1 MSRWS
6 KAIIIGLLTSLLGL
20 GLLPFGHQ
28 LEENVGVDLLFR
40 LRGAREAPSDVLIV
54 SMDKVSAAH
63 LKLPPEP
70 EKWPRT
76 LHARLTEYLAEQG
89 ASVIAF
95 DMIFDEPRHPDHD
108 RIFAQA
114 IRKARNVVLCSC
126 LKKDVILVTDET
138 GTPKGRLSIEKQS
151 PPIATLAQSAVAVAP
166 FPLPKVPVKVSQ
178 YWTFKVGAGDMPT
191 LPVVAFQLY
200 SLQYYD
206 DFIQLLRKVRPSTTS
221 RLPSDTDE
229 IINRKGLVNFIRE
242 LRDMFSKEPLIGDRL
257 LKELR
262 NSKTLFADLNR
273 RQTLTSLIKMYQG
286 DNSRFLNLYGPPR
299 SIHTIPYYQLVQS
312 HEKRPMDRGHFD
324 FRAKAVF
331 IGLSE
336 RLRPEQ
342 KDGFHTVFSQPSGLD
357 ISGVEIAATAFANL
371 LENMPVKPLGLGA
384 NIIVIFVWGIVLGLL
399 CYLLPTAGSLIFT
412 IGLSLLYL
420 ISAQYQFKYAGTWY
434 PIVIPLFFQVPFSVF
449 SALAWKYIDTNKE
462 RENIR
467 KALGYY
473 LPKKLADQ
481 LARNI
486 ADLKTS
492 GQIVY
497 GTCLFTD
504 IEQYTTLSESM
515 EPTELHTFM
524 NKYFEAIFEPVTQ
537 HAGIVAE
544 IQGDSMLA
552 IWGAPNPDATLR
564 KQACLAALG
573 ISSAVHRF
581 NQTCNSIHLPTRIGL
596 HSGSMFLGN
605 VGAIDHYEYRPTG
618 DIVNTASR
626 IEGLNKYLNTKK
638 LVSRDVL
645 DQLDG
650 FLTRELGTFLFVG
663 KSRPVIV
670 HELICQVG
678 DSSEQQKMLCTTFAE
693 ALFAYRSRCWEEAW
707 KWFYELKNIHGKD
720 GPSTFY
726 LKLCEKYRESPP
738 MEDWNGVFCL
748 EDK

>member
-63 LKLPPEP
+63 LNLPPDP

-76 LHARLTEYLAEQG
+76 LHARLTEYLAKQG

-95 DMIFDEPRHPDHD
+95 DMIFDESRRPDHD

-151 PPIATLAQSAVAVAP
+151 PPIATLAQSAVALAP

-178 YWTFKVGAGDMPT
+178 YWTFKAGAGDMPT

-206 DFIQLLRKVRPSTTS
+206 DFIQLLRKVRPLTTG
-221 RLPSDTDE
+221 RLPSDTDG
-229 IINRKGLVNFIRE
+229 IINRKGLVNFIRD

-286 DNSRFLNLYGPPR
+286 DNSRFLNLYGPPG
-299 SIHTIPYYQLVQS
+299 SIHTIPYYQLIQS
-312 HEKRPMDRGHFD
+312 QKKQPMDRGHFD

-371 LENMPVKPLGLGA
+371 LENMPVQPLGLGA

-412 IGLSLLYL
+412 IGLSVLFL

-434 PIVIPLFFQVPFSVF
+434 PIVIPLFFQAPFSVF

-504 IEQYTTLSESM
+504 IERYTALSESM
-515 EPTELHTFM
+515 DPTELHTFM
-524 NKYFEAIFEPVTQ
+524 NKYFEALFEPVTQ
-537 HAGIVAE
+537 HGGIVAE

-552 IWGAPNPDATLR
+552 IWGTPDPDATLR
-564 KQACLAALG
+564 KQACLAVLG

-581 NQTCNSIHLPTRIGL
+581 NQTSDSIQLPTRIGL
-596 HSGSMFLGN
+596 HSGRMFLGN

-626 IEGLNKYLNTKK
+626 IEGLNKYLRTQI
-638 LVSRDVL
+638 LVSEEVL
-645 DQLDG
+645 HKLDG
-650 FLTRELGTFLFVG
+650 FLTRELGKFLLVG
-663 KSRPVIV
+663 KSKPIAVY
-670 HELICQVG
+670 ELLCRMEE
-678 DSSEQQKMLCTTFAE
+678 SNEQQRSLC
-693 ALFAYRSRCWEEAW
+693 ALFPKALNAYKRQSWEEAIEIFDEST
-707 KWFYELKNIHGKD
+707 KIHRED
-720 GPSTFY
+720 GPSIFY
-726 LKLCEKYRESPP
+726 LELCEKYSKNPP
-738 MEDWNGVFCL
+738 TEVWNGLVRL
-748 EDK
+748 SEK

>member
-6 KAIIIGLLTSLLGL
+6 KAIIIGLLTSFLGL

-40 LRGAREAPSDVLIV
+40 LRGARKAPSDVLIV

-63 LKLPPEP
+63 LNLPPEP

-76 LHARLTEYLAEQG
+76 LHASLTEYLAKQG
-89 ASVIAF
+89 VSVIAY
-95 DMIFDEPRHPDHD
+95 DMIFDEPRHPEHD
-108 RIFAQA
+108 RIFARA
-114 IRKARNVVLCSC
+114 IQNARNVVLCSC

-138 GTPKGRLSIEKQS
+138 GTPKGKLSIEKQS
-151 PPIATLAQSAVAVAP
+151 PPIALLAQSAIALAP

-178 YWTFKVGAGDMPT
+178 YWTFKAGAGDMPT

-200 SLQYYD
+200 TLQYYD
-206 DFIQLLRKVRPSTTS
+206 DFIQLLETVRPGITD
-221 RLPSDTDE
+221 RLPPDTDG
-229 IINRKGLVNFIRE
+229 IINHKGLVNFIQE
-242 LRDMFSKEPLIGDRL
+242 LRVIFSAEPLLGDQL
-257 LKELR
+257 LKALR
-262 NSKTLFADLNR
+262 NSKTRFADLNI
-273 RQTLTSLIKMYQG
+273 RQTLTSLIKLYQG
-286 DNSRFLNLYGPPR
+286 KNSRFLNLYGPPG
-299 SIHTIPYYQLVQS
+299 SILTIPYYQLVEPQNKLS
-312 HEKRPMDRGHFD
+312 MDRENFD

-371 LENMPVKPLGLGA
+371 FENMHIQPLGLGL
-384 NIIVIFVWGIVLGLL
+384 NITVIFVWGIVLGLL
-399 CYLLPTAGSLIFT
+399 CYLLPTAGALMSA
-412 IGLSLLYL
+412 IGLCILFVINALYP
-420 ISAQYQFKYAGTWY
+420 FKTAGTWY
-434 PIVIPLFFQVPFSVF
+434 PIVIPLFFQAPFSVL
-449 SALAWKYIDTNKE
+449 SALGWKYIDTNKE

-473 LPKKLADQ
+473 LPKKLVDQ
-481 LARNI
+481 LAKNI
-486 ADLKTS
+486 ADLRTS
-492 GQIVY
+492 GQVVH

-504 IEQYTTLSESM
+504 VERYTALSESM
-515 EPTELHTFM
+515 EPKELHTFM
-524 NKYFEAIFEPVTQ
+524 NNYFEALFEPVTQ
-537 HAGIVAE
+537 HGGIVAE

-552 IWGAPNPDATLR
+552 IWGTSHPDAALR
-564 KQACLAALG
+564 KQACLASLG

-581 NQTCNSIHLPTRIGL
+581 NQRSDSMHLPTRIGL
-596 HSGSMFLGN
+596 HSGRLFLGN

-626 IEGLNKYLNTKK
+626 IEGLNKYMNTEK

-645 DQLDG
+645 HQLDG
-650 FLTRELGTFLFVG
+650 FLTRELGTFLLVG
-663 KSRPVIV
+663 KSRPVTV
-670 HELICQVG
+670 YELICQMA
-678 DSSEQQKMLCTTFAE
+678 DSTERQKLLCKAFAE
-693 ALFAYRSRCWEEAW
+693 ALIAYRNQRWEEAW
-707 KWFYELKNIHGKD
+707 KCFYESKNIYGKD

-726 LKLCEKYRESPP
+726 LKLCEKYKDSPP

-748 EDK
+748 ENK

>member
-1 MSRWS
+1 
-6 KAIIIGLLTSLLGL
+6 
-20 GLLPFGHQ
+20 
-28 LEENVGVDLLFR
+28 
-40 LRGAREAPSDVLIV
+40 
-54 SMDKVSAAH
+54 
-63 LKLPPEP
+63 
-70 EKWPRT
+70 
-76 LHARLTEYLAEQG
+76 
-89 ASVIAF
+89 
-95 DMIFDEPRHPDHD
+95 
-108 RIFAQA
+108 
-114 IRKARNVVLCSC
+114 
-126 LKKDVILVTDET
+126 
-138 GTPKGRLSIEKQS
+138 
-151 PPIATLAQSAVAVAP
+151 
-166 FPLPKVPVKVSQ
+166 
-178 YWTFKVGAGDMPT
+178 
-191 LPVVAFQLY
+191 
-200 SLQYYD
+200 
-206 DFIQLLRKVRPSTTS
+206 
-221 RLPSDTDE
+221 
-229 IINRKGLVNFIRE
+229 
-242 LRDMFSKEPLIGDRL
+242 
-257 LKELR
+257 
-262 NSKTLFADLNR
+262 
-273 RQTLTSLIKMYQG
+273 
-286 DNSRFLNLYGPPR
+286 
-299 SIHTIPYYQLVQS
+299 
-312 HEKRPMDRGHFD
+312 
-324 FRAKAVF
+324 
-331 IGLSE
+331 
-336 RLRPEQ
+336 
-342 KDGFHTVFSQPSGLD
+342 
-357 ISGVEIAATAFANL
+357 
-371 LENMPVKPLGLGA
+371 MPVQPLGLGA

-412 IGLSLLYL
+412 IGLSVLFL

-434 PIVIPLFFQVPFSVF
+434 PIVIPLFFQAPFSVF
-449 SALAWKYIDTNKE
+449 SALAWKYIDTNEE

-504 IEQYTTLSESM
+504 IEQYTALSESM

-581 NQTCNSIHLPTRIGL
+581 NQTSDSIHLPTRIGL
-596 HSGSMFLGN
+596 HSGNMFLGN

-645 DQLDG
+645 DQLNG

-678 DSSEQQKMLCTTFAE
+678 DSSEQQKMLCTAFAE

>member
-63 LKLPPEP
+63 LNLPLEP

-95 DMIFDEPRHPDHD
+95 DMIFDEPRRPDHD

-151 PPIATLAQSAVAVAP
+151 PPIAILAQSAVALAP

-178 YWTFKVGAGDMPT
+178 YWTFKAGAGDMPT

-206 DFIQLLRKVRPSTTS
+206 DFIQLLRKVRPLTTG
-221 RLPSDTDE
+221 RLPSDTDG
-229 IINRKGLVNFIRE
+229 IINRKGLVNFIRD
-242 LRDMFSKEPLIGDRL
+242 LRDIFSKEPLMGDRL

-299 SIHTIPYYQLVQS
+299 SIHTIPYYQLIESQ
-312 HEKRPMDRGHFD
+312 KKQPKDRGHFD

-336 RLRPEQ
+336 LLRPEQ

-371 LENMPVKPLGLGA
+371 LENMPVQPLGLGA

-412 IGLSLLYL
+412 IGLSVLYL

-434 PIVIPLFFQVPFSVF
+434 PIVIPLFFQAPFSVF
-449 SALAWKYIDTNKE
+449 SAFAWKYIDTNKE

-481 LARNI
+481 LAKNI

-515 EPTELHTFM
+515 EPTELHAFM
-524 NKYFEAIFEPVTQ
+524 NKYFEALFEPVTQ
-537 HAGIVAE
+537 HVGIVAE

-552 IWGAPNPDATLR
+552 IWGAPNPDTTLR

-573 ISSAVHRF
+573 ISSAVHQF
-581 NQTCNSIHLPTRIGL
+581 NQTSDSIQLPTRIGL
-596 HSGSMFLGN
+596 HSGRMFLGN

-626 IEGLNKYLNTKK
+626 IEGLNKYLRTQI
-638 LVSRDVL
+638 LVSEEVL
-645 DQLDG
+645 HKLDG
-650 FLTRELGTFLFVG
+650 FLTRHIGEFLLVG
-663 KSRPVIV
+663 KSKPIAVY
-670 HELICQVG
+670 ELLCRMEE
-678 DSSEQQKMLCTTFAE
+678 SNEQQRNLC
-693 ALFAYRSRCWEEAW
+693 ALFPKALNAYKRQSWEEAIEIFDEST
-707 KWFYELKNIHGKD
+707 KIYRED
-720 GPSTFY
+720 GPSIFY
-726 LKLCEKYRESPP
+726 LEACEKYRKNPP
-738 MEDWNGVFCL
+738 TKVWNGLVRL
-748 EDK
+748 SVK